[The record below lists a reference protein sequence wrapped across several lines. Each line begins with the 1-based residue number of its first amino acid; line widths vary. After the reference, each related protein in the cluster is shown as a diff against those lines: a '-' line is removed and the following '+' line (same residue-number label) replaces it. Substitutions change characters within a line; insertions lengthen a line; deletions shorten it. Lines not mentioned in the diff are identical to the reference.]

1 MAVDK
6 PVPAIE
12 PKSIRFAIDRG
23 GTFTDVWAAIPGRDD
38 ILLKLLSVD
47 PGNYDDA
54 PAEGIRRVL
63 EMVSGRSIPRRDP
76 IPKDLIHSIRMGTT
90 VATNALL
97 ERKGTRHAFM
107 VTQGFRDLLDISYQ
121 SRPKLF
127 ALGIRKP
134 ELLYDEVV
142 EVSERL
148 TVEEFDEDVNKE
160 TRPPL
165 QEIPGV
171 LIKGTTGDML
181 RVIRPLDED
190 EVRQKLAALREKG
203 IDTLA
208 VCLVHSYLY
217 PNHELRIAEIAREM
231 GFTHVS
237 TSSSVGANMIKMIS
251 RGSSASADA
260 YLTPEI
266 VRYVNGFSNG
276 FEDGNLD
283 GVSCEFMQSD
293 GGLVSHKN
301 FSGLRGILSG
311 PAGGVVGHARTS
323 YDGKSPIVGFD
334 MGGTSTDVSRYGGSF
349 EHVFETT
356 TAGVSIQSP
365 QLDINTVA
373 AGGGSMLFW
382 KNGLFTV
389 GPESASAHPGP
400 ASYRKGGPLT
410 VTDANLFLGR
420 LVPEFF
426 PAIFGPNEDL
436 PLDATIVKQ
445 KFEELTKQINADTG
459 REMTPLEVAHG
470 FIDVAN
476 ESMSRPIR
484 ALTEARGFE
493 TAEHN
498 LATFGGAGG
507 QHACEIAT
515 KLGIRRIV
523 IHKYSSILSAYG
535 MALAEVVQE
544 AQEPSSEVLS
554 DESIPRLNER
564 IKELKTKVTDGLL
577 AQGSKLPAIEH
588 EPYLNLRYHGTDTN
602 FMIPEP
608 AEGDWRSAF
617 EKEHLRELSFVFP
630 PERKVLVDDVRV
642 RGVGKSGEASSAN
655 EQLVKE
661 LKGLSFSTTET
672 PQERVV
678 DAFFAE
684 GGLQPTKIFRLG
696 DLAPGSVVNGPAII
710 IDNTQTIVV
719 VPGAEAKILT
729 SHVVV
734 DLADAKSKQPED
746 EQELVVDPIRLSIFG
761 HRFMSIAEQMG
772 RTLQKTSI
780 SLNIKERLD
789 FSCAI
794 FSPDGELVAN
804 APHVPVHLGSM
815 SYAVKYQHNL
825 HYGKLRPGDVLVS
838 NHPEAGGTHLPD
850 ITVITP
856 VFDANGDSICFY
868 TASRGHHLDI
878 GGFRGNS
885 MPPDST
891 ELWQEGAAIKSFFLV
906 RDGQFDE
913 EGIVAL
919 LLEPG
924 KYPNCSGSRRLGDN
938 LSDLKAQV
946 AANTKG
952 SNLINALM
960 EEYGKHT
967 VHFYMR
973 KIQENAE
980 VAVRAYL
987 KSAYK
992 RFGSKPFKARD
1003 YLDNGSMMQVAIT
1016 VDEEGFGTFD
1026 FTGTSCEM
1034 LSNMNAP
1041 PAITYSAM
1049 IYTLRLLIGS
1059 DIPLNQGCL
1068 APTKLILPKH
1078 TFLNPS
1084 SGPAVCCGNTLTSQR
1099 LVDLLLKAF
1108 RAAAGSQGCM
1118 NCFGFFGNCKV
1129 ESSSSSSSGEAQPE
1143 PLGFGFGYGETICGG
1158 EGAGP
1163 SWHGASAVQ
1172 IHMTNTR
1179 TTDIEIIEKR
1189 YPVLMREFSIRRG
1202 SGGRGRFRGGCGV
1215 VRDWECRHPLTFGLI
1230 TERRVHQPYGMLG
1243 GENGA
1248 SGANYWVQRTADDGG
1263 ERWVNIGSRG
1273 QVDMKEG
1280 DRCVIHTPGGGG
1292 WGVPDDDDGDEYEND
1307 NDSGVFGVVVEEEE
1321 GGKKKEEGE
1330 EKGVD
1335 DGVNGTGTG
1344 NENGVVEPQ
1353 VAYPRAAGSL
1363 ATYAAAQEAAS

>member
-1 MAVDK
+1 MAVGSI
-6 PVPAIE
+6 PAAVQ
-12 PKSIRFAIDRG
+12 PKSIKFAIDRG
-23 GTFTDVWAAIPGRDD
+23 GTFTDVFAAVPGRED
-38 ILLKLLSVD
+38 IVLKLLSVD
-47 PGNYDDA
+47 PSSYDDA

-63 EMVSGRSIPRRDP
+63 EAVSGKPIPRGAP

-97 ERKGTRHAFM
+97 ERKGTRHAF
-107 VTQGFRDLLDISYQ
+107 VVNQGFGDLLEIGYQ

-127 ALGIRKP
+127 ELGIKKP
-134 ELLYDEVV
+134 ELLYETVV
-142 EVSERL
+142 EVSERI
-148 TVEEFDEDVNKE
+148 TVEEFDEDV
-160 TRPPL
+160 TRDSRPPL

-171 LIKGTTGDML
+171 LVKGITGDIL
-181 RVIRPLDED
+181 RIVRPLNET
-190 EVRQKLAALREKG
+190 EVREKLAKIKAEG
-203 IDTLA
+203 IETLA
-208 VCLVHSYLY
+208 ICLAHSYLY
-217 PNHELRIAEIAREM
+217 PNHENRIAEIAKEM
-231 GFTHVS
+231 GFTHIS

-266 VRYVNGFSNG
+266 TRYVSGFAKV
-276 FEDGNLD
+276 FADGNLD

-301 FSGLRGILSG
+301 FNGLKGILSG

-323 YDGKSPIVGFD
+323 FDGTSPIVGFD

-382 KNGLFTV
+382 RDGLFKV
-389 GPESASAHPGP
+389 GPDSAGAHPGP

-420 LVPEFF
+420 LIPDYF
-426 PAIFGPNEDL
+426 PKIFGPTENL
-436 PLDATIVKQ
+436 PLDIDIVVQ
-445 KFEELTKQINADTG
+445 KFEELTAQINADTG
-459 REMTPLEVAHG
+459 RSMTPLEVAHG

-484 ALTEARGFE
+484 ALTEAKGFE
-493 TAEHN
+493 TQQHA

-507 QHACEIAT
+507 QHACEIAK
-515 KLGIRRIV
+515 KLGIKRIV

-544 AQEPSSEVLS
+544 AQEPSSEILS
-554 DESIPRLNER
+554 EESLTRLMAR
-564 IKELKTKVTDGLL
+564 MQDLKAKVTEGLL
-577 AQGSKLPAIEH
+577 AQGIQEAAIEH
-588 EPYLNLRYHGTDTN
+588 EQYLNLRYQGTDTN
-602 FMIPEP
+602 FMILAPVD
-608 AEGDWRSAF
+608 GDWRSAL

-630 PERKVLVDDVRV
+630 RDKKVHIDDVRV
-642 RGVGKSGEASSAN
+642 RGVGKSTEVSHDNSK
-655 EQLVKE
+655 LVKE
-661 LKGLSFSTTET
+661 LKSNFSEVKEGEDRIT
-672 PQERVV
+672 Q
-678 DAFFAE
+678 AYFSE
-684 GGLQPTKIFRLG
+684 GGLQPTKVFRLNAI
-696 DLAPGSVVNGPAII
+696 APGSIVNGPAII

-719 VPGAEAKILT
+719 VPGSQARVLT
-729 SHVVV
+729 SHVVINLV
-734 DLADAKSKQPED
+734 DEKPQQSQE
-746 EQELVVDPIRLSIFG
+746 EQELVVDPIKLSIFG

-772 RTLQKTSI
+772 RALQKTSVSI
-780 SLNIKERLD
+780 NIKERLD

-794 FSPDGELVAN
+794 FSPDGQLVAN

-825 HYGKLRPGDVLVS
+825 HKGKLRPGDVLVT

-856 VFDANGDSICFY
+856 VFDTD
-868 TASRGHHLDI
+868 
-878 GGFRGNS
+878 GGYRGNS

-906 RDGQFDE
+906 RDNHFDE
-913 EGIVAL
+913 DGIVKI

-924 KYPNCSGSRRLGDN
+924 KYPNSSGSRRLADN

-946 AANTKG
+946 AANNKG
-952 SNLINALM
+952 SNLIKALM

-967 VHFYMR
+967 VHFYMA

-980 VAVRAYL
+980 VSVRNYL

-992 RFGSKPFKARD
+992 RYGSKPLKAKQF
-1003 YLDNGSMMQVAIT
+1003 LDNGSMMKVSIT
-1016 VDEEGFGTFD
+1016 IDESGFGTFD

-1041 PAITYSAM
+1041 PAITYSAL

-1068 APTKLILPKH
+1068 APTKVILPKNC
-1078 TFLNPS
+1078 FLNPS

-1099 LVDLLLKAF
+1099 LVDLLLNAF
-1108 RAAAGSQGCM
+1108 RAASGSQGCM
-1118 NCFGFFGNCKV
+1118 NCFGFFGNCRDD
-1129 ESSSSSSSGEAQPE
+1129 SGEPQS
-1143 PLGFGFGYGETICGG
+1143 GFGFSYGETICGG

-1163 SWHGASAVQ
+1163 TWHGASAVQ

-1189 YPVLMREFSIRRG
+1189 YPVLVREFSIRKG
-1202 SGGRGRFRGGCGV
+1202 SGGRGKYSGGCGI

-1230 TERRVHQPYGMLG
+1230 TERRVHRPYAMMG
-1243 GENGA
+1243 GEPGQC
-1248 SGANYWVQRTADDGG
+1248 GANYWVQKLEDGS

-1292 WGVPDDDDGDEYEND
+1292 WGVPEGLGEDDDEFDGHFELVN
-1307 NDSGVFGVVVEEEE
+1307 
-1321 GGKKKEEGE
+1321 
-1330 EKGVD
+1330 
-1335 DGVNGTGTG
+1335 GVNGT
-1344 NENGVVEPQ
+1344 NGETKTV
-1353 VAYPRAAGSL
+1353 YPRAAGSFH
-1363 ATYAAAQEAAS
+1363 TFAAAQEASS

>member
-1 MAVDK
+1 MAVGSI
-6 PVPAIE
+6 PTAVQ
-12 PKSIRFAIDRG
+12 PKSIKFAIDRG
-23 GTFTDVWAAIPGRDD
+23 GTFTDVFAAVPGRED
-38 ILLKLLSVD
+38 IVLKLLSVD
-47 PGNYDDA
+47 PSSYDDA

-63 EMVSGRSIPRRDP
+63 EAVSGKPIPRGAP
-76 IPKDLIHSIRMGTT
+76 ISKDLIHSIRMGTT

-97 ERKGTRHAFM
+97 ERKGTRHAF
-107 VTQGFRDLLDISYQ
+107 VVNQGFGDLLEIGYQ

-127 ALGIRKP
+127 ELGIKKP
-134 ELLYDEVV
+134 ELLYETVV
-142 EVSERL
+142 EISERI
-148 TVEEFDEDVNKE
+148 TVEEFDEDV
-160 TRPPL
+160 TRDSRPPL

-171 LIKGTTGDML
+171 LVKGITGDIL
-181 RVIRPLDED
+181 RIVRPLNDT
-190 EVRQKLAALREKG
+190 EVREKLAKIKAEG
-203 IDTLA
+203 IETLA
-208 VCLVHSYLY
+208 ICLAHSYLY
-217 PNHELRIAEIAREM
+217 PNHENRIAEIAKEM
-231 GFTHVS
+231 GFTHIS

-266 VRYVNGFSNG
+266 TRYVSGFAKV
-276 FEDGNLD
+276 FADGNLD

-293 GGLVSHKN
+293 GGLVNHKN
-301 FSGLRGILSG
+301 FNGLKGILSG

-323 YDGKSPIVGFD
+323 FDGTSPIVGFD

-382 KNGLFTV
+382 RDGLFKV
-389 GPESASAHPGP
+389 GPDSAGAHPGP

-420 LVPEFF
+420 LIPDYF
-426 PAIFGPNEDL
+426 PKIFGPTENL
-436 PLDATIVKQ
+436 PLDIDIVVQ
-445 KFEELTKQINADTG
+445 KFEELTAQINADTG
-459 REMTPLEVAHG
+459 RSMTPLEVAHG

-484 ALTEARGFE
+484 ALTEAKGFE
-493 TAEHN
+493 TQQHA

-507 QHACEIAT
+507 QHACEIAK
-515 KLGIRRIV
+515 KLGIKRIV

-544 AQEPSSEVLS
+544 AQEPSSEILS
-554 DESIPRLNER
+554 EESLTRLMAR
-564 IKELKTKVTDGLL
+564 MQDLKAKVTEGLL
-577 AQGSKLPAIEH
+577 AQGIQEAAIEH
-588 EPYLNLRYHGTDTN
+588 EQYLNLRYQGTDTN
-602 FMIPEP
+602 FMILAPVD
-608 AEGDWRSAF
+608 GDWRSAL

-630 PERKVLVDDVRV
+630 RDKKVHVDDVRV
-642 RGVGKSGEASSAN
+642 RGVGKSTEVSHDNSK
-655 EQLVKE
+655 LVKE
-661 LKGLSFSTTET
+661 LKSNFSEVKEGEDRIT
-672 PQERVV
+672 Q
-678 DAFFAE
+678 AYFSE
-684 GGLQPTKIFRLG
+684 GGLQPTKVFRLNAI
-696 DLAPGSVVNGPAII
+696 APGSIVNGPAII

-719 VPGAEAKILT
+719 VPGSQARVLT
-729 SHVVV
+729 SHVVINLV
-734 DLADAKSKQPED
+734 DEKPQQSQE
-746 EQELVVDPIRLSIFG
+746 EQELVVDPIKLSIFG

-772 RTLQKTSI
+772 RALQKTSVSI
-780 SLNIKERLD
+780 NIKERLD

-794 FSPDGELVAN
+794 FSPDGQLVAN

-825 HYGKLRPGDVLVS
+825 HKGKLRPGDVLVT

-856 VFDANGDSICFY
+856 VFDTDGETICFY

-878 GGFRGNS
+878 GGYRGNS

-906 RDGQFDE
+906 RDNHFDE
-913 EGIVAL
+913 DGIVKI

-924 KYPNCSGSRRLGDN
+924 KYPNSSGSRRLADN

-946 AANTKG
+946 AANNKG
-952 SNLINALM
+952 SNLIKALM
-960 EEYGKHT
+960 EEYGKYT
-967 VHFYMR
+967 VHFYMA

-980 VAVRAYL
+980 VSVRNYL
-987 KSAYK
+987 RSAYK
-992 RFGSKPFKARD
+992 RYGSKPLKAKQF
-1003 YLDNGSMMQVAIT
+1003 LDNGSMMKVSIT
-1016 VDEEGFGTFD
+1016 IDESGFGTFD

-1041 PAITYSAM
+1041 PAITYSAL

-1068 APTKLILPKH
+1068 APTKVILPKNC
-1078 TFLNPS
+1078 FLNPS

-1099 LVDLLLKAF
+1099 LVDLLLNAF
-1108 RAAAGSQGCM
+1108 RAASGSQGCM
-1118 NCFGFFGNCKV
+1118 NCFGFFGNCRDD
-1129 ESSSSSSSGEAQPE
+1129 SGEPQS
-1143 PLGFGFGYGETICGG
+1143 GFGFSYGETICGG

-1163 SWHGASAVQ
+1163 TWHGASAVQ

-1189 YPVLMREFSIRRG
+1189 YPVLVREFSIRKG
-1202 SGGRGRFRGGCGV
+1202 SGGRGKYSGGCGI

-1230 TERRVHQPYGMLG
+1230 TERRVHRPYAMMG
-1243 GENGA
+1243 GEPGQC
-1248 SGANYWVQRTADDGG
+1248 GANYWVQKLEDGS

-1292 WGVPDDDDGDEYEND
+1292 WGVPEGLGEDDDEFDGHFE
-1307 NDSGVFGVVVEEEE
+1307 VVNS
-1321 GGKKKEEGE
+1321 
-1330 EKGVD
+1330 
-1335 DGVNGTGTG
+1335 VNGT
-1344 NENGVVEPQ
+1344 NGETKTV
-1353 VAYPRAAGSL
+1353 YPRAAGSFH
-1363 ATYAAAQEAAS
+1363 TFAAAQEASS

>member
-1 MAVDK
+1 
-6 PVPAIE
+6 
-12 PKSIRFAIDRG
+12 
-23 GTFTDVWAAIPGRDD
+23 
-38 ILLKLLSVD
+38 
-47 PGNYDDA
+47 
-54 PAEGIRRVL
+54 
-63 EMVSGRSIPRRDP
+63 
-76 IPKDLIHSIRMGTT
+76 MGTT

-97 ERKGTRHAFM
+97 ERKGTRHAF
-107 VTQGFRDLLDISYQ
+107 VVNQGFGDLLEIGYQ

-127 ALGIRKP
+127 ELGIKKP
-134 ELLYDEVV
+134 ELLY
-142 EVSERL
+142 
-148 TVEEFDEDVNKE
+148 E
-160 TRPPL
+160 TG
-165 QEIPGV
+165 I
-171 LIKGTTGDML
+171 TGDIL
-181 RVIRPLDED
+181 RIVRPLNDT
-190 EVRQKLAALREKG
+190 EVREKLAKIKAEG
-203 IDTLA
+203 IETLA
-208 VCLVHSYLY
+208 ICLAHSYLY
-217 PNHELRIAEIAREM
+217 PNHENRIAEIAKEM
-231 GFTHVS
+231 GFTHIS

-266 VRYVNGFSNG
+266 TRYVSGFAKV
-276 FEDGNLD
+276 FADGNLD

-293 GGLVSHKN
+293 GGLVNHKN
-301 FSGLRGILSG
+301 FNGLKGILSG

-323 YDGKSPIVGFD
+323 FDGTSPIVGFD

-382 KNGLFTV
+382 RDGLFKV
-389 GPESASAHPGP
+389 GPDSAGAHPGP

-420 LVPEFF
+420 LIPDYF
-426 PAIFGPNEDL
+426 PKIFGPTENL
-436 PLDATIVKQ
+436 PLDIDIVVQ
-445 KFEELTKQINADTG
+445 KFEELTAQINADTG
-459 REMTPLEVAHG
+459 RSMTPLEVAHG

-484 ALTEARGFE
+484 ALTEAKGFE
-493 TAEHN
+493 TQQHA

-507 QHACEIAT
+507 QHACEIAK
-515 KLGIRRIV
+515 KLGIKRIV

-544 AQEPSSEVLS
+544 AQEPSSEILS
-554 DESIPRLNER
+554 EESLTRLMAR
-564 IKELKTKVTDGLL
+564 MQDLKAKVTEGLL
-577 AQGSKLPAIEH
+577 AQGIQEAAIEH
-588 EPYLNLRYHGTDTN
+588 EQYLNLRYQGTDTN
-602 FMIPEP
+602 FMILAPVD
-608 AEGDWRSAF
+608 GDWRSAL

-630 PERKVLVDDVRV
+630 RGKKVHVDDVRV
-642 RGVGKSGEASSAN
+642 RGVGKSTEVSHDNSK
-655 EQLVKE
+655 LVKE
-661 LKGLSFSTTET
+661 LESNFSEVKEGEDRIVSSLT
-672 PQERVV
+672 Q
-678 DAFFAE
+678 AYFSE
-684 GGLQPTKIFRLG
+684 GGLQPTKVFRLNVI
-696 DLAPGSVVNGPAII
+696 APGSIVNGPAII

-719 VPGAEAKILT
+719 VPGSQARVLT
-729 SHVVV
+729 SHVVINLV
-734 DLADAKSKQPED
+734 DEKPQQSQE
-746 EQELVVDPIRLSIFG
+746 EQELVVDPIKLSIFG

-772 RTLQKTSI
+772 RALQKTSVSI
-780 SLNIKERLD
+780 NIKERLD

-794 FSPDGELVAN
+794 FSPDGQLVAN

-825 HYGKLRPGDVLVS
+825 HKGKLRPGDVLVT

-856 VFDANGDSICFY
+856 VFDTDGETICFY

-878 GGFRGNS
+878 GGYRGNS

-906 RDGQFDE
+906 RDNHFDE
-913 EGIVAL
+913 DGIVKI

-924 KYPNCSGSRRLGDN
+924 KYPNSSGSRRLADN

-946 AANTKG
+946 AANNKG
-952 SNLINALM
+952 SNLIKALM

-967 VHFYMR
+967 VHFYMA

-980 VAVRAYL
+980 VSVRNYL
-987 KSAYK
+987 RSAYK
-992 RFGSKPFKARD
+992 RYGSKPLKAKQF
-1003 YLDNGSMMQVAIT
+1003 LDNGSMMKVSIT
-1016 VDEEGFGTFD
+1016 IDESGFGTFD

-1041 PAITYSAM
+1041 PAITYSAL

-1068 APTKLILPKH
+1068 APTKVILPKNC
-1078 TFLNPS
+1078 FLNPS

-1099 LVDLLLKAF
+1099 LVDLLLNAF
-1108 RAAAGSQGCM
+1108 RAASGSQGCM
-1118 NCFGFFGNCKV
+1118 NCFGFFGNCRDD
-1129 ESSSSSSSGEAQPE
+1129 SGEPQS
-1143 PLGFGFGYGETICGG
+1143 GFGFSYGETICGG

-1163 SWHGASAVQ
+1163 TWHGASAVQ

-1189 YPVLMREFSIRRG
+1189 YPVLVREFSIRKG
-1202 SGGRGRFRGGCGV
+1202 SGGRGKYSGGCGI

-1230 TERRVHQPYGMLG
+1230 TERRVHRPYAMMG
-1243 GENGA
+1243 GEPGQC
-1248 SGANYWVQRTADDGG
+1248 GANYWVQKLEDGS

-1292 WGVPDDDDGDEYEND
+1292 WGVPEGLGEDDDEFDGHFE
-1307 NDSGVFGVVVEEEE
+1307 VVNN
-1321 GGKKKEEGE
+1321 
-1330 EKGVD
+1330 
-1335 DGVNGTGTG
+1335 VNGT
-1344 NENGVVEPQ
+1344 NGETKTV
-1353 VAYPRAAGSL
+1353 YPRAAGSFH
-1363 ATYAAAQEAAS
+1363 TFAAAQEASS

>member
-1 MAVDK
+1 MAVDSLPP
-6 PVPAIE
+6 PVQ
-12 PKSIRFAIDRG
+12 PKSVKFAIDRG
-23 GTFTDVWAAIPGRDD
+23 GTFTDVFAAVPGRED
-38 ILLKLLSVD
+38 IVLKLLSVD
-47 PGNYDDA
+47 PSSYDDA

-63 EMVSGRSIPRRDP
+63 ETISGKQIPRGAP

-97 ERKGTRHAFM
+97 ERKGTRHAF
-107 VTQGFRDLLDISYQ
+107 VVNQGFGDLLEIGYQ

-127 ALGIRKP
+127 ELGIKKP
-134 ELLYDEVV
+134 ELLYEKVV
-142 EVSERL
+142 EVSERI
-148 TVEEFDEDVNKE
+148 TVEEFDEDVRRDS
-160 TRPPL
+160 RPPL
-165 QEIPGV
+165 EEIPGV
-171 LIKGTTGDML
+171 LVRGITGDIL
-181 RVIRPLDED
+181 RIIRPLDET
-190 EVRQKLAALREKG
+190 EVREKLARIKADG
-203 IDTLA
+203 IETLA
-208 VCLVHSYLY
+208 ICLAHSYIY
-217 PNHELRIAEIAREM
+217 PNHENRIAEIAKEM

-266 VRYVNGFSNG
+266 IRYVSGFAKV
-276 FEDGNLD
+276 FADGNLD

-293 GGLVSHKN
+293 GGLVSHKSFN
-301 FSGLRGILSG
+301 GLKGILSG

-323 YDGKSPIVGFD
+323 YDGNSPIVGFD
-334 MGGTSTDVSRYGGSF
+334 MGGTSTDVSRYGGAF

-373 AGGGSMLFW
+373 AGGGSMMFW
-382 KNGLFTV
+382 RDGLFKV
-389 GPESASAHPGP
+389 GPDSAGAHPGP

-420 LVPEFF
+420 LIPDYF
-426 PAIFGPNEDL
+426 PKIFGPSEDL
-436 PLDATIVKQ
+436 PLDNDIVVR
-445 KFEELTKQINADTG
+445 KFEELTAQINADTG
-459 REMTPLEVAHG
+459 RSMTPLEVAHG

-493 TAEHN
+493 TAQHN

-507 QHACEIAT
+507 QHACEIGK

-544 AQEPSSEVLS
+544 AQEPSSEILS
-554 DESIPRLNER
+554 EESLSRLMGR
-564 IKELKTKVTDGLL
+564 MQDLKAKVTEGLL
-577 AQGSKLPAIEH
+577 SQGIPEASIEH
-588 EPYLNLRYHGTDTN
+588 EQYLNLRYQGTDTN
-602 FMIPEP
+602 FMILAP
-608 AEGDWRSAF
+608 ADGDWRSAL

-630 PERKVLVDDVRV
+630 KDKKVHVDDVRV
-642 RGVGKSGEASSAN
+642 RGVGKSTEVSHDNSK
-655 EQLVKE
+655 LVKE
-661 LKGLSFSTTET
+661 LKTHSFSEVQDGEDRTT
-672 PQERVV
+672 Q
-678 DAFFAE
+678 AYFAE
-684 GGLQPTKIFRLG
+684 GGLQPTKVFRLNK
-696 DLAPGSVVNGPAII
+696 LAPGSIVAGPAII

-719 VPGAEAKILT
+719 VPGSQARILT
-729 SHVVV
+729 SHVVIDLV
-734 DLADAKSKQPED
+734 DEKPQQSQE
-746 EQELVVDPIRLSIFG
+746 EQELVVDPIKLSIFG

-780 SLNIKERLD
+780 SINIKERLD

-825 HYGKLRPGDVLVS
+825 HRGNLRPGDVLVS
-838 NHPEAGGTHLPD
+838 NHPESGGTHLPD

-856 VFDANGDSICFY
+856 VFDTDGKTICFY

-878 GGFRGNS
+878 GGYRGNS

-906 RDGQFDE
+906 RDNHFDE
-913 EGIVAL
+913 EGIVKI

-924 KYPNCSGSRRLGDN
+924 KYPNSSGSRRLGDN

-952 SNLINALM
+952 SNLIKALM

-967 VHFYMR
+967 VHFYMA

-980 VAVRAYL
+980 VAVRGYL

-992 RFGSKPFKARD
+992 RYGSKPLRAKQF
-1003 YLDNGSMMQVAIT
+1003 LDNGSMMKVAIT
-1016 VDEEGFGTFD
+1016 IDESGFGTFD
-1026 FTGTSCEM
+1026 FTGTTCEM

-1041 PAITYSAM
+1041 PAITYSAL

-1068 APTKLILPKH
+1068 APTKVILPKNC
-1078 TFLNPS
+1078 FLNPS

-1099 LVDLLLKAF
+1099 LVDLLLNAF
-1108 RAAAGSQGCM
+1108 RAASGSQGCM
-1118 NCFGFFGNCKV
+1118 NCFGFFGNCKDD
-1129 ESSSSSSSGEAQPE
+1129 SGEPQS
-1143 PLGFGFGYGETICGG
+1143 GFGFSYGETICGG

-1163 SWHGASAVQ
+1163 TWHGASAVQ

-1179 TTDIEIIEKR
+1179 TTDTEIIEKR
-1189 YPVLMREFSIRRG
+1189 YPVLVREFSIRKG
-1202 SGGRGRFRGGCGV
+1202 SGGRGQFNGGCGI
-1215 VRDWECRHPLTFGLI
+1215 VRDWECRYPLTFGLI
-1230 TERRVHQPYGMLG
+1230 TERRVHQPYAMMG
-1243 GENGA
+1243 GEPGEC
-1248 SGANYWVQRTADDGG
+1248 GTNYWVQKQEDGS

-1292 WGVPDDDDGDEYEND
+1292 WGVPDNIEDEDELDWSVGMANLA
-1307 NDSGVFGVVVEEEE
+1307 NGM
-1321 GGKKKEEGE
+1321 
-1330 EKGVD
+1330 
-1335 DGVNGTGTG
+1335 NGTKETK
-1344 NENGVVEPQ
+1344 
-1353 VAYPRAAGSL
+1353 VAYPRATGSFH
-1363 ATYAAAQEAAS
+1363 AFSAAQEASS

>member
-1 MAVDK
+1 MAVGTL
-6 PVPAIE
+6 PLAVQ
-12 PKSIRFAIDRG
+12 PKSVKFAIDRG
-23 GTFTDVWAAIPGRDD
+23 GTFTDVFAAVPGQED
-38 ILLKLLSVD
+38 IVLKLLSVD
-47 PGNYDDA
+47 PGSYDDA

-63 EMVSGRSIPRRDP
+63 ETVSGKQIPRGAP

-97 ERKGTRHAFM
+97 ERKGTRHAF
-107 VTQGFRDLLDISYQ
+107 VVNQGFGDLLEIGYQ

-127 ALGIRKP
+127 ELGIKKP
-134 ELLYDEVV
+134 ELLYEKAV
-142 EVSERL
+142 EISERI
-148 TVEEFDEDVNKE
+148 TVEEFDEDVSKE
-160 TRPPL
+160 SRPPL
-165 QEIPGV
+165 EEIPGV
-171 LIKGTTGDML
+171 LVKGITGDIL
-181 RVIRPLDED
+181 RIIRPLDEA
-190 EVRQKLAALREKG
+190 EVREKLAKIKAEG
-203 IDTLA
+203 IETLA
-208 VCLVHSYLY
+208 ICLVHSYIY
-217 PNHELRIAEIAREM
+217 PNHENRVAEIAKEM

-266 VRYVNGFSNG
+266 IRYVSGFAKV
-276 FEDGNLD
+276 FADGNLD

-293 GGLVSHKN
+293 GGLVSHEQFN
-301 FSGLRGILSG
+301 GLKGILSG

-323 YDGKSPIVGFD
+323 YDGNSPIVGFD
-334 MGGTSTDVSRYGGSF
+334 MGGTSTDVSRYGGTF

-382 KNGLFTV
+382 RDGLFKV
-389 GPESASAHPGP
+389 GPDSAGAHPGP

-420 LVPEFF
+420 LIPDYF
-426 PAIFGPNEDL
+426 PKIFGPTEDL
-436 PLDATIVKQ
+436 PLDIEVVVR
-445 KFEELTKQINADTG
+445 KFKELTAQINADTG
-459 REMTPLEVAHG
+459 RSMTSLEVAHG

-493 TAEHN
+493 TAQHN

-507 QHACEIAT
+507 QHACEIGK

-554 DESIPRLNER
+554 EASLKRLLAR
-564 IKELKTKVTDGLL
+564 MQDLKAKVTEGLL
-577 AQGSKLPAIEH
+577 TQGIQEASIEH
-588 EPYLNLRYHGTDTN
+588 EQYLNLRYQGTDTN
-602 FMIPEP
+602 FMILAP
-608 AEGDWRSAF
+608 ADGDWRSAL

-630 PERKVLVDDVRV
+630 KDKKVHIDDVRV
-642 RGVGKSGEASSAN
+642 RGIGKSTEVSNDNSK
-655 EQLVKE
+655 LVKE
-661 LKGLSFSTTET
+661 LKAHTFSEVQTGEDRMT
-672 PQERVV
+672 Q
-678 DAFFAE
+678 AYFAE
-684 GGLQPTKIFRLG
+684 GGLQPTKVFRLNT
-696 DLAPGSVVNGPAII
+696 LAPGTIVAGPAII

-719 VPGAEAKILT
+719 VPGSQARILS
-729 SHVVV
+729 SHVVIDLV
-734 DLADAKSKQPED
+734 DEKPQQSQE
-746 EQELVVDPIRLSIFG
+746 EHELVVDPVKLSIFG

-780 SLNIKERLD
+780 SINIKERLD

-825 HYGKLRPGDVLVS
+825 HRGNLRPGDVIVS
-838 NHPEAGGTHLPD
+838 NHPESGGTHLPD
-850 ITVITP
+850 ITVISP
-856 VFDANGDSICFY
+856 VFDVDGESICFY

-878 GGFRGNS
+878 GGYRGNS

-906 RDGQFDE
+906 RDNHLDE
-913 EGIVAL
+913 EGIIKI

-952 SNLINALM
+952 SNLIRALM
-960 EEYGKHT
+960 EEYGKPT
-967 VHFYMR
+967 VHFYMA

-980 VAVRAYL
+980 VAVRGYL
-987 KSAYK
+987 KSAYEK
-992 RFGSKPFKARD
+992 YGSKPLKAKQF
-1003 YLDNGSMMQVAIT
+1003 LDNGSMMKVAIT
-1016 VDEEGFGTFD
+1016 LDESGFGTFD

-1041 PAITYSAM
+1041 PAITYSAL

-1068 APTKLILPKH
+1068 APTKVILPKNC
-1078 TFLNPS
+1078 FLNPS

-1099 LVDLLLKAF
+1099 LVDLLLNAFKA
-1108 RAAAGSQGCM
+1108 ASGSQGCM
-1118 NCFGFFGNCKV
+1118 NCFGFFGNCKD
-1129 ESSSSSSSGEAQPE
+1129 ESGAPQSGY
-1143 PLGFGFGYGETICGG
+1143 GFGYGETICGG

-1163 SWHGASAVQ
+1163 TWHGASAVQ
-1172 IHMTNTR
+1172 VHMTNTR
-1179 TTDIEIIEKR
+1179 TTDTEIIEKR
-1189 YPVLMREFSIRRG
+1189 YPVLVREFSIRRG
-1202 SGGRGRFRGGCGV
+1202 SGGRGRFNGGCGI
-1215 VRDWECRHPLTFGLI
+1215 VRDWECRYPLTYGLI
-1230 TERRVHQPYGMLG
+1230 TERRVHQPYGMMG
-1243 GENGA
+1243 GRPGA
-1248 SGANYWVQRTADDGG
+1248 SGANYWVQKQEDGG
-1263 ERWVNIGSRG
+1263 ERWINIGSRG

-1292 WGVPDDDDGDEYEND
+1292 WGVPEYLDDDEDEED
-1307 NDSGVFGVVVEEEE
+1307 WGVGATN
-1321 GGKKKEEGE
+1321 
-1330 EKGVD
+1330 
-1335 DGVNGTGTG
+1335 GVNEVDGIG
-1344 NENGVVEPQ
+1344 EVKI
-1353 VAYPRAAGSL
+1353 AYPRATGSFH
-1363 ATYAAAQEAAS
+1363 AFSAAQEASS

>member
-1 MAVDK
+1 MAVGSI
-6 PVPAIE
+6 PTAVQS
-12 PKSIRFAIDRG
+12 KSVKFAIDRG
-23 GTFTDVWAAIPGRDD
+23 GTFTDVFAAVPGRED
-38 ILLKLLSVD
+38 IVLKLLSVD
-47 PGNYDDA
+47 PSSYDDA

-63 EMVSGRSIPRRDP
+63 ETISGKSIPRGAP

-97 ERKGTRHAFM
+97 ERKGTRHAF
-107 VTQGFRDLLDISYQ
+107 VVNQGFGDLLEIGYQ

-127 ALGIRKP
+127 ELGIKKP
-134 ELLYDEVV
+134 ELLYETVV
-142 EVSERL
+142 EVSERI
-148 TVEEFDEDVNKE
+148 TVEEFDEDVARDS
-160 TRPPL
+160 RPPL

-171 LIKGTTGDML
+171 LVKGITGDIL
-181 RVIRPLDED
+181 RIIRPLNET
-190 EVRQKLAALREKG
+190 EVREKLAKIKAEG
-203 IDTLA
+203 IETLA
-208 VCLVHSYLY
+208 ICLAHSYLY
-217 PNHELRIAEIAREM
+217 PNHENRIAEIAKEM
-231 GFTHVS
+231 GFSHIS

-266 VRYVNGFSNG
+266 IRYVSGFAKV
-276 FEDGNLD
+276 FADGNLD

-301 FSGLRGILSG
+301 FNGLKGILSG

-323 YDGKSPIVGFD
+323 FDGTSPIVGFD

-349 EHVFETT
+349 EHIFETT

-382 KNGLFTV
+382 RDGLFKV
-389 GPESASAHPGP
+389 GPDSAGAHPGP

-420 LVPEFF
+420 LIPDYF
-426 PAIFGPNEDL
+426 PKIFGPSEDL
-436 PLDATIVKQ
+436 SLDIDIVVQ
-445 KFEELTKQINADTG
+445 KFEELTAQINADTG
-459 REMTPLEVAHG
+459 RSMTPLEVAHG

-484 ALTEARGFE
+484 ALTEAKGFE
-493 TAEHN
+493 TQQHA

-507 QHACEIAT
+507 QHACEIAK
-515 KLGIRRIV
+515 KLGIKRIV

-544 AQEPSSEVLS
+544 AQEPSSEILS
-554 DESIPRLNER
+554 EESLGRLMVR
-564 IKELKTKVTDGLL
+564 MQDLKAKVTEGLL
-577 AQGSKLPAIEH
+577 VQGIQETAIEH
-588 EPYLNLRYHGTDTN
+588 EQYLNLRYQGTDTN
-602 FMIPEP
+602 FMILAPVD
-608 AEGDWRSAF
+608 GDWRVAL

-630 PERKVLVDDVRV
+630 HDKKVHIDDVRV
-642 RGVGKSGEASSAN
+642 RGVGKSTEVSHDNSK
-655 EQLVKE
+655 LVKE
-661 LKGLSFSTTET
+661 LKSNFSEVKGGEDRTT
-672 PQERVV
+672 Q
-678 DAFFAE
+678 AYFAE
-684 GGLQPTKIFRLG
+684 GGLQPTKVFRLNSIV
-696 DLAPGSVVNGPAII
+696 PGSIVTGPAII

-719 VPGAEAKILT
+719 VPGSQARVLT
-729 SHVVV
+729 SHVVINLI
-734 DLADAKSKQPED
+734 DEKPQQSQE
-746 EQELVVDPIRLSIFG
+746 EQELVVDPIKLSIFG

-772 RTLQKTSI
+772 RALQKTSVSI
-780 SLNIKERLD
+780 NIKERLD

-794 FSPDGELVAN
+794 FSPDGQLVAN

-825 HYGKLRPGDVLVS
+825 HKGNLRPGDVLVT

-856 VFDANGDSICFY
+856 VFDTDGETICFY

-878 GGFRGNS
+878 GGYRGNS

-906 RDGQFDE
+906 RDNYFDE
-913 EGIVAL
+913 DGIVKI

-924 KYPNCSGSRRLGDN
+924 KYPNSSGSRRLPDN

-952 SNLINALM
+952 SNLIKALM

-967 VHFYMR
+967 VHFYMT

-980 VAVRAYL
+980 VSVRNYL

-992 RFGSKPFKARD
+992 RYGSKPLKAKQF
-1003 YLDNGSMMQVAIT
+1003 LDNGSMMKVSIT
-1016 VDEEGFGTFD
+1016 IDESGFGTFD

-1041 PAITYSAM
+1041 PAITYSAL

-1068 APTKLILPKH
+1068 APTKVILPKNC
-1078 TFLNPS
+1078 FLNPS

-1099 LVDLLLKAF
+1099 LVDLLLNAF
-1108 RAAAGSQGCM
+1108 RAASGSQGCM
-1118 NCFGFFGNCKV
+1118 NCFGFFGNCHTD
-1129 ESSSSSSSGEAQPE
+1129 SGETQS
-1143 PLGFGFGYGETICGG
+1143 GFGFSYGETICGG

-1163 SWHGASAVQ
+1163 TWHGASAVQ

-1179 TTDIEIIEKR
+1179 TTDVEIIEKR
-1189 YPVLMREFSIRRG
+1189 YPVLVREFSIRKG
-1202 SGGRGRFRGGCGV
+1202 SGGRGKFNGGCGI

-1230 TERRVHQPYGMLG
+1230 TERRVHRPYAMMG
-1243 GENGA
+1243 GEPGA
-1248 SGANYWVQRTADDGG
+1248 CGANYWVQRLEDGS
-1263 ERWVNIGSRG
+1263 ERWINIGSRG
-1273 QVDMKEG
+1273 QVDMKGG

-1292 WGVPDDDDGDEYEND
+1292 WGVPEGVGEEEDDDWVDG
-1307 NDSGVFGVVVEEEE
+1307 GIGVVN
-1321 GGKKKEEGE
+1321 GISGTNGE
-1330 EKGVD
+1330 VK
-1335 DGVNGTGTG
+1335 
-1344 NENGVVEPQ
+1344 VV
-1353 VAYPRAAGSL
+1353 YPRAAGSFHSF
-1363 ATYAAAQEAAS
+1363 AAAQEASS

>member
-1 MAVDK
+1 MLHAGKSMSIILPAMAVDK
-6 PVPAIE
+6 TTPTIQ
-12 PKSIRFAIDRG
+12 PKSIKFAIDRG
-23 GTFTDVWAAIPGRDD
+23 GTFTDVWAAIPGQDD
-38 ILLKLLSVD
+38 VVLKLLSVD

-54 PAEGIRRVL
+54 PTEGIRRVL
-63 EMVSGRSIPRRDP
+63 ERVSGKTIPRRAP

-97 ERKGTRHAFM
+97 ERKGTRHAFV
-107 VTQGFRDLLDISYQ
+107 VTRGFRDLLDIGYQ

-127 ALGIRKP
+127 ELGIRKP

-148 TVEEFDEDVNKE
+148 TVEGFDEDINKDSRHE
-160 TRPPL
+160 IE
-165 QEIPGV
+165 EIPGV
-171 LIKGTTGDML
+171 LVKGTTGDIL
-181 RVIRPLDED
+181 RIIRPLDEE
-190 EVRQKLAALREKG
+190 EVCQKLSALRDKG

-208 VCLVHSYLY
+208 VCLAHSYLY
-217 PNHELRIAEIAREM
+217 PNHELRIAEIAKKL
-231 GFTHVS
+231 GFTHIS
-237 TSSSVGANMIKMIS
+237 TSSSVGANMVKMIS

-266 VRYVNGFSNG
+266 VRYIAGFSEG
-276 FEDGNLD
+276 FEGGNLD

-293 GGLVSHKN
+293 GGLVNHN
-301 FSGLRGILSG
+301 AFSGLRGILSG

-382 KNGLFTV
+382 RDGLFKV
-389 GPESASAHPGP
+389 GPESAGAHPGP
-400 ASYRKGGPLT
+400 SSYRKGGPLT

-420 LVPEFF
+420 LLPEFF

-436 PLDATIVKQ
+436 PLDSAIVAQ
-445 KFEELTKQINADTG
+445 KFKELTAQINEDTG
-459 REMTPLEVAHG
+459 RLMTSLEVAHG

-507 QHACEIAT
+507 QHACEIAS

-544 AQEPSSEVLS
+544 AQEPSSETLS
-554 DESIPRLNER
+554 DDSLLMINER
-564 IKELKTKVTDGLL
+564 IGVLKKKVTDGLL
-577 AQGSKLPAIEH
+577 AQGISLPAIQH

-602 FMIPEP
+602 FMVLEP
-608 AEGDWRSAF
+608 SDCDWRSAL
-617 EKEHLRELSFVFP
+617 EREHLRELSFIFP
-630 PERKVLVDDVRV
+630 RDRKVLVDDVRV
-642 RGVGKSGEASSAN
+642 RGIGKSGESSHAN

-661 LKGLSFSTTET
+661 LKGFAFCSGPKEEKT
-672 PQERVV
+672 VN
-678 DAFFAE
+678 AFFE
-684 GGLQPTKIFRLG
+684 DGGLQSVKVFRLS
-696 DLAPGSVVNGPAII
+696 DLAPGSTVDGPSII

-719 VPGAEAKILT
+719 VPSAKAKILT
-729 SHVVV
+729 SHVVI
-734 DLADAKSKQPED
+734 DLADGKSKQTND
-746 EQELVVDPIRLSIFG
+746 EHEVIVDPIKLSIFG

-838 NHPEAGGTHLPD
+838 NHPESGGTHLPD

-856 VFDANGDSICFY
+856 VFDLEGESICFY

-906 RDGQFDE
+906 RDGHFDE

-960 EEYGKHT
+960 DEYGKHT

-980 VAVRAYL
+980 VAVRGYL

-992 RFGSKPFKARD
+992 RFGSTPLRARD

-1016 VDEEGFGTFD
+1016 VDENGLGTFD

-1041 PAITYSAM
+1041 PAITYSAL

-1068 APTKLILPKH
+1068 APTNVILPKN

-1108 RAAAGSQGCM
+1108 RAASGSQGCM
-1118 NCFGFFGNCKV
+1118 NCFGFFGNCKDD
-1129 ESSSSSSSGEAQPE
+1129 SGKPQT
-1143 PLGFGFGYGETICGG
+1143 GFGFGYGETVCGG

-1163 SWHGASAVQ
+1163 TWHGASGVQ

-1189 YPVLMREFSIRRG
+1189 YPVLIREFSIRKG
-1202 SGGRGRFRGGCGV
+1202 SGGRGKFQGGCGAI
-1215 VRDWECRHPLTFGLI
+1215 RDWECRHDLTFGLI
-1230 TERRVHQPYGMLG
+1230 TERRVHQPYGMMG
-1243 GENGA
+1243 GENGE
-1248 SGANYWVQRTADDGG
+1248 SGANYWVQKTDVG
-1263 ERWVNIGSRG
+1263 ERWINIGARG

-1292 WGVPDDDDGDEYEND
+1292 WGTRRSELNGELDGDVND
-1307 NDSGVFGVVVEEEE
+1307 QANYV
-1321 GGKKKEEGE
+1321 GG
-1330 EKGVD
+1330 
-1335 DGVNGTGTG
+1335 NGPAAA
-1344 NENGVVEPQ
+1344 N
-1353 VAYPRAAGSL
+1353 VAYYRATGSFH
-1363 ATYAAAQEAAS
+1363 TYVAAQEAAS

>member
-1 MAVDK
+1 MRNSDRLAVKMAIGPSPSSVL
-6 PVPAIE
+6 
-12 PKSIRFAIDRG
+12 PKSLRFAIDRG
-23 GTFTDVWAAIPGRDD
+23 GTFTDVFAAVPGGED
-38 ILLKLLSVD
+38 IVLKLLSVD
-47 PGNYDDA
+47 PGSYNDA

-63 EMVSGRSIPRRDP
+63 EIVSGKPIPRGAP

-97 ERKGTRHAFM
+97 ERKGTRHAF
-107 VTQGFRDLLDISYQ
+107 VVNQGFGDLLEIGYQ

-127 ALGIRKP
+127 ELGIKKP
-134 ELLYDEVV
+134 ELLYEKVV
-142 EVSERL
+142 EVSERI
-148 TVEEFDEDVNKE
+148 TVEEFDEDLTKE
-160 TRPPL
+160 SRPPL
-165 QEIPGV
+165 EEVPGV
-171 LIKGTTGDML
+171 LVKGITGDIL
-181 RVIRPLDED
+181 RIIRPLDET
-190 EVRQKLAALREKG
+190 EVREKLAQTKAEG
-203 IDTLA
+203 IETLA
-208 VCLVHSYLY
+208 ICLAHSYIY
-217 PNHELRIAEIAREM
+217 PFHENRIAEIAKEM
-231 GFTHVS
+231 GFIHVS

-266 VRYVNGFSNG
+266 IRYVSGFAEV
-276 FEDGNLD
+276 FADGNLD

-293 GGLVSHKN
+293 GGLVNHKN
-301 FSGLRGILSG
+301 FNGLKGILSG

-334 MGGTSTDVSRYGGSF
+334 MGGTSTDVSRYGGVF

-382 KNGLFTV
+382 KDGLFKV
-389 GPESASAHPGP
+389 GPDSAGAHPGP

-420 LVPEFF
+420 LIPDYF
-426 PAIFGPNEDL
+426 PKIFGPNEDL
-436 PLDATIVKQ
+436 PLDSGVVAQ
-445 KFEELTKQINADTG
+445 KFEQLTAHINADTG
-459 REMTPLEVAHG
+459 RSMTPLEVAHG

-493 TAEHN
+493 TAQHN

-507 QHACEIAT
+507 QHACEIGK

-544 AQEPSSEVLS
+544 AQEPSSELLS
-554 DESIPRLNER
+554 PESMGRLSAR
-564 IKELKTKVTDGLL
+564 MQDLKAKVTEGLL
-577 AQGSKLPAIEH
+577 AQGIQESSIKH
-588 EPYLNLRYHGTDTN
+588 ELYLNLRYQGTDTN
-602 FMIPEP
+602 FMILAPVD
-608 AEGDWRSAF
+608 GDWRSAL
-617 EKEHLRELSFVFP
+617 EREHLRELSFIFP
-630 PERKVLVDDVRV
+630 SDKKVHVDDVRV
-642 RGVGKSGEASSAN
+642 RGIGESTEVSYDN
-655 EQLVKE
+655 SKLVKE
-661 LKGLSFSTTET
+661 LKLHTFAEVRDGEDRTT
-672 PQERVV
+672 Q
-678 DAFFAE
+678 AYFAE
-684 GGLQPTKIFRLG
+684 GGLQPTKVFQLNKLI
-696 DLAPGSVVNGPAII
+696 PGSIVIGPAII

-719 VPGAEAKILT
+719 VPGSQARILT

-734 DLADAKSKQPED
+734 DLIDQKLQQTQE
-746 EQELVVDPIRLSIFG
+746 EEELVVDPIKLSIFG

-780 SLNIKERLD
+780 SINIKERLD

-825 HYGKLRPGDVLVS
+825 HRGNLRPGDVLVS
-838 NHPEAGGTHLPD
+838 NHPESGGTHLPD

-856 VFDANGDSICFY
+856 VFDTDEKTICFY

-878 GGFRGNS
+878 GGYRGNS

-906 RDGQFDE
+906 RDNHFDE
-913 EGIVAL
+913 EGIVNI

-952 SNLINALM
+952 SNLIKALM
-960 EEYGKHT
+960 AEYGKHT
-967 VHFYMR
+967 VHFYMD

-980 VAVRAYL
+980 VAVRGYL
-987 KSAYK
+987 KYAYE
-992 RFGSKPFKARD
+992 RFGSKPLKARQF
-1003 YLDNGSMMQVAIT
+1003 LDNGSMMQVAIT
-1016 VDEEGFGTFD
+1016 IDESGFGTFD

-1041 PAITYSAM
+1041 PAITYSAL

-1059 DIPLNQGCL
+1059 DVPLNQGCL
-1068 APTKLILPKH
+1068 APTRVILPNNC
-1078 TFLNPS
+1078 FLNPS

-1099 LVDLLLKAF
+1099 LVDLLLNAF
-1108 RAAAGSQGCM
+1108 QAASGSQGCM
-1118 NCFGFFGNCKV
+1118 NCFGFFGNCKDD
-1129 ESSSSSSSGEAQPE
+1129 SNTPQS
-1143 PLGFGFGYGETICGG
+1143 GFGFSYGETICGG

-1163 SWHGASAVQ
+1163 TWHGASAVQ

-1189 YPVLMREFSIRRG
+1189 YPVLVREFSIRKN
-1202 SGGRGRFRGGCGV
+1202 SGGRGKFTGGCGV
-1215 VRDWECRHPLTFGLI
+1215 IRDWECRHPLTYGLI
-1230 TERRVHQPYGMLG
+1230 TERRVHQPYGMMG
-1243 GENGA
+1243 GEPGA
-1248 SGANYWVQRTADDGG
+1248 SGANYWVRKQEDGS
-1263 ERWVNIGSRG
+1263 ERWINIGSRG

-1292 WGVPDDDDGDEYEND
+1292 WGLPDDA
-1307 NDSGVFGVVVEEEE
+1307 VEEDNGLHENF
-1321 GGKKKEEGE
+1321 GIKKGIN
-1330 EKGVD
+1330 GVD
-1335 DGVNGTGTG
+1335 KTD
-1344 NENGVVEPQ
+1344 EIRYS
-1353 VAYPRAAGSL
+1353 YPRATGSVHKFS
-1363 ATYAAAQEAAS
+1363 AAQEASS

>member
-1 MAVDK
+1 MAVES
-6 PVPAIE
+6 VSTAAQ
-12 PKSIRFAIDRG
+12 PKSVKFAIDRG
-23 GTFTDVWAAIPGRDD
+23 GTFTDVFAAVPGRED
-38 ILLKLLSVD
+38 IVLKLLSVD
-47 PGNYDDA
+47 PSSYDDA

-63 EMVSGRSIPRRDP
+63 ETISDKSIPRGAP

-97 ERKGTRHAFM
+97 ERKGTRHAF
-107 VTQGFRDLLDISYQ
+107 VVNQGFGDLLEIGYQ

-127 ALGIRKP
+127 ELGIKKP
-134 ELLYDEVV
+134 ELLYETVV
-142 EVSERL
+142 EVSERI
-148 TVEEFDEDVNKE
+148 TVEEFDEDV
-160 TRPPL
+160 TRDSRPPL

-171 LIKGTTGDML
+171 LVKGITGDIL
-181 RVIRPLDED
+181 RIIRPLNET
-190 EVRQKLAALREKG
+190 EVREKLAKIKAEG
-203 IDTLA
+203 IETLA
-208 VCLVHSYLY
+208 ICLAHSYLY
-217 PNHELRIAEIAREM
+217 PNHENRIAEIAKEM
-231 GFTHVS
+231 GFTHIS

-266 VRYVNGFSNG
+266 IRYVSGFAKV
-276 FEDGNLD
+276 FADGNLD
-283 GVSCEFMQSD
+283 GVSCEFMQSN

-301 FSGLRGILSG
+301 FNGLKGILSG

-323 YDGKSPIVGFD
+323 FDGTSPIVGFD

-382 KNGLFTV
+382 RDGLFKV
-389 GPESASAHPGP
+389 GPDSAGAHPGP

-420 LVPEFF
+420 LIPDYF
-426 PAIFGPNEDL
+426 PKIFGPSESL
-436 PLDATIVKQ
+436 PLDIDIVVQ
-445 KFEELTKQINADTG
+445 KFEELTAQINADTG
-459 REMTPLEVAHG
+459 RSMTPLEVAHG

-476 ESMSRPIR
+476 ESMNRPIR
-484 ALTEARGFE
+484 ALTEAKGFE
-493 TAEHN
+493 TQQHA

-507 QHACEIAT
+507 QHACEIAK
-515 KLGIRRIV
+515 KLGIKRIV

-544 AQEPSSEVLS
+544 AQEPSSEILS
-554 DESIPRLNER
+554 EESLGRLMVR
-564 IKELKTKVTDGLL
+564 MQDLKAKVTEGLL
-577 AQGSKLPAIEH
+577 LQGIQEAAIEY
-588 EPYLNLRYHGTDTN
+588 EQYLNLRYQGTDTN
-602 FMIPEP
+602 FMILAPVD
-608 AEGDWRSAF
+608 GDWRAAL

-630 PERKVLVDDVRV
+630 HDKKVHIDDVRV
-642 RGVGKSGEASSAN
+642 RGVGKSTEVSHDNSK
-655 EQLVKE
+655 LVKE
-661 LKGLSFSTTET
+661 LKSNFSEVKEGEDRTT
-672 PQERVV
+672 Q
-678 DAFFAE
+678 AYFAE
-684 GGLQPTKIFRLG
+684 GGLQPTKVFRLN
-696 DLAPGSVVNGPAII
+696 AITPGSIVTGPAII

-719 VPGAEAKILT
+719 VPGSQARVLT
-729 SHVVV
+729 SHVVINLI
-734 DLADAKSKQPED
+734 DEKPRQSQE
-746 EQELVVDPIRLSIFG
+746 EQELVVDPVKLSIFG

-772 RTLQKTSI
+772 RALQKTSVSI
-780 SLNIKERLD
+780 NIKERLD

-794 FSPDGELVAN
+794 FSPDGQLVAN

-825 HYGKLRPGDVLVS
+825 HKGNLRLGDVLVT

-856 VFDANGDSICFY
+856 VFDTDGETICFY

-878 GGFRGNS
+878 GGYRGNS

-906 RDGQFDE
+906 RDNYFDE
-913 EGIVAL
+913 DGIVKI

-924 KYPNCSGSRRLGDN
+924 KYPNSSGSRRLADN

-952 SNLINALM
+952 SNLIKALM

-967 VHFYMR
+967 VHFYMT

-980 VAVRAYL
+980 VSVRNYL

-992 RFGSKPFKARD
+992 RYGSKPLKAKQF
-1003 YLDNGSMMQVAIT
+1003 LDNGSMMKVSIT
-1016 VDEEGFGTFD
+1016 IDESGFGTFD

-1041 PAITYSAM
+1041 PAITYSAL

-1068 APTKLILPKH
+1068 APTKVILPKNC
-1078 TFLNPS
+1078 FLNPS

-1099 LVDLLLKAF
+1099 LVDLLLNAF
-1108 RAAAGSQGCM
+1108 RAASGSQGCM
-1118 NCFGFFGNCKV
+1118 NCFGFFGNCDTD
-1129 ESSSSSSSGEAQPE
+1129 SGEPQS
-1143 PLGFGFGYGETICGG
+1143 GFGFSYGETICGG

-1163 SWHGASAVQ
+1163 TWHGASAVQ

-1179 TTDIEIIEKR
+1179 TTDVEIIEKR
-1189 YPVLMREFSIRRG
+1189 YPVLVREFSIRKG
-1202 SGGRGRFRGGCGV
+1202 SGGRGKYNGGCGV

-1230 TERRVHQPYGMLG
+1230 TERRVHRPYAMMG
-1243 GENGA
+1243 GEPGA
-1248 SGANYWVQRTADDGG
+1248 CGANYWVQRLEDGS

-1273 QVDMKEG
+1273 QVDMKKG

-1292 WGVPDDDDGDEYEND
+1292 WGVPEGVEDDEDDWFDG
-1307 NDSGVFGVVVEEEE
+1307 SVG
-1321 GGKKKEEGE
+1321 
-1330 EKGVD
+1330 
-1335 DGVNGTGTG
+1335 GVNGVNGNGINGT
-1344 NENGVVEPQ
+1344 NGEAKVV
-1353 VAYPRAAGSL
+1353 YPRAAGSFH
-1363 ATYAAAQEAAS
+1363 TFAAAQEASS

>member
-1 MAVDK
+1 MAVGSILP
-6 PVPAIE
+6 PVQ
-12 PKSIRFAIDRG
+12 PKSVKFAIDRG
-23 GTFTDVWAAIPGRDD
+23 GTFTDVFAAIPGRED
-38 ILLKLLSVD
+38 IVLKLLSVD
-47 PGNYDDA
+47 PSAYDDA

-63 EMVSGRSIPRRDP
+63 ETISGQQIPRGTP

-97 ERKGTRHAFM
+97 ERKGTRHAF
-107 VTQGFRDLLDISYQ
+107 VVNQGFGDLLEIGYQ

-127 ALGIRKP
+127 ELGIKKP
-134 ELLYDEVV
+134 ELLYEKVI
-142 EVSERL
+142 EITERI
-148 TVEEFDEDVNKE
+148 TVEEFDEDV
-160 TRPPL
+160 TRDSRPPL
-165 QEIPGV
+165 QEIPDV
-171 LIKGTTGDML
+171 LVRGITGDIL
-181 RVIRPLDED
+181 RIIRPLDED
-190 EVRQKLAALREKG
+190 EVRGKLAQIKAEG
-203 IDTLA
+203 IETLA
-208 VCLVHSYLY
+208 ICLAHSYIY
-217 PNHELRIAEIAREM
+217 PNHENRIAEIAKDM

-266 VRYVNGFSNG
+266 IRYVSGFAKVFAG
-276 FEDGNLD
+276 GNLD

-301 FSGLRGILSG
+301 FNGLKGILSG

-334 MGGTSTDVSRYGGSF
+334 MGGTSTDVSRYGGIF

-382 KNGLFTV
+382 RDGLFKV
-389 GPESASAHPGP
+389 GPDSAGAHPGP

-420 LVPEFF
+420 LIPDYF
-426 PAIFGPNEDL
+426 PKIFGPTEDL
-436 PLDATIVKQ
+436 PLDIDVVVQ
-445 KFEELTKQINADTG
+445 KFEELTRQINADTG
-459 REMTPLEVAHG
+459 RSMTPLEVAHG

-493 TAEHN
+493 TAQHN

-507 QHACEIAT
+507 QHACEIGK

-523 IHKYSSILSAYG
+523 VHKYSSILSAYG

-544 AQEPSSEVLS
+544 AQEPSSEILS
-554 DESIPRLNER
+554 EESLTRLMAR
-564 IKELKTKVTDGLL
+564 MQDLKVKVTEGLL
-577 AQGSKLPAIEH
+577 AQGIQESSIEH
-588 EPYLNLRYHGTDTN
+588 EQYLNLRYQGTDTN
-602 FMIPEP
+602 FMILAP
-608 AEGDWRSAF
+608 ADGDWRSAL
-617 EKEHLRELSFVFP
+617 EREHLRELSFVFP
-630 PERKVLVDDVRV
+630 KDKKVHVDDVRV
-642 RGVGKSGEASSAN
+642 RGVGKSTEVSTDNSK
-655 EQLVKE
+655 LVEE
-661 LKGLSFSTTET
+661 LKLRTFSEVQDGEDRTT
-672 PQERVV
+672 Q
-678 DAFFAE
+678 AYFAE
-684 GGLQPTKIFRLG
+684 GGMQPTKVFRLNK
-696 DLAPGSVVNGPAII
+696 LTPGNIVAGPSII
-710 IDNTQTIVV
+710 IDNTQTIIV
-719 VPGAEAKILT
+719 VPGSQARILT
-729 SHVVV
+729 SHVVI
-734 DLADAKSKQPED
+734 DLVNEKPQQSQE
-746 EQELVVDPIRLSIFG
+746 EQELVVDPIKLSIFG

-780 SLNIKERLD
+780 SINIKERLD

-825 HYGKLRPGDVLVS
+825 HRGNLRPGDVLVS
-838 NHPEAGGTHLPD
+838 NHPESGGTHLPD

-856 VFDANGDSICFY
+856 VFDTDGKTICFY

-878 GGFRGNS
+878 GGYRGNS

-906 RDGQFDE
+906 RDNHFDE
-913 EGIVAL
+913 EGIVKI

-924 KYPNCSGSRRLGDN
+924 KYPNSSGSRRLGDN

-952 SNLINALM
+952 SNLIKALM
-960 EEYGKHT
+960 EEYGKPT
-967 VHFYMR
+967 VHFYMT

-980 VAVRAYL
+980 VAVRGYL

-992 RFGSKPFKARD
+992 KYGSKPLRAKQF
-1003 YLDNGSMMQVAIT
+1003 LDNGSMMKVAIT
-1016 VDEEGFGTFD
+1016 IDETGFGTFD
-1026 FTGTSCEM
+1026 FTGTTCEM

-1041 PAITYSAM
+1041 PAITYSAL

-1068 APTKLILPKH
+1068 APTKVILPKNC
-1078 TFLNPS
+1078 FLNPS

-1099 LVDLLLKAF
+1099 LVDLLLNAF
-1108 RAAAGSQGCM
+1108 QAASGSQGCM
-1118 NCFGFFGNCKV
+1118 NCFGFFGNCRD
-1129 ESSSSSSSGEAQPE
+1129 ESGEPQT
-1143 PLGFGFGYGETICGG
+1143 GFGFSYGETICGG

-1163 SWHGASAVQ
+1163 GWHGASAVQ

-1179 TTDIEIIEKR
+1179 TTDTEIIEKR
-1189 YPVLMREFSIRRG
+1189 YPVLVREFSIRRG
-1202 SGGRGRFRGGCGV
+1202 SGGRGKFHGGCGI

-1230 TERRVHQPYGMLG
+1230 TERRVHQPYGMMG
-1243 GENGA
+1243 GEGGA
-1248 SGANYWVQRTADDGG
+1248 CGANFWVKKQEDGT
-1263 ERWVNIGSRG
+1263 ERWINIGSRG

-1292 WGVPDDDDGDEYEND
+1292 WGTPDYD
-1307 NDSGVFGVVVEEEE
+1307 EEEE
-1321 GGKKKEEGE
+1321 E
-1330 EKGVD
+1330 
-1335 DGVNGTGTG
+1335 DGILCTMYYVM
-1344 NENGVVEPQ
+1344 
-1353 VAYPRAAGSL
+1353 L
-1363 ATYAAAQEAAS
+1363 FM